1 MGVVGAG
8 PCLGSNNLPMR
19 EKMLPKKVIDQEIE
33 NILKNKYPEEAEA
46 TLGENRGQL
55 FVRIPQVITDR
66 MKLKK
71 GQRLLFKA
79 FNENGD
85 TKLDV
90 EVIK

>member
-1 MGVVGAG
+1 
-8 PCLGSNNLPMR
+8 
-19 EKMLPKKVIDQEIE
+19 MLPKKVIDQEIE

-55 FVRIPQVITDR
+55 FVRIPQVIADR
-66 MKLKK
+66 MRLKK

-79 FNENGD
+79 FNENGES
-85 TKLDV
+85 KLDV